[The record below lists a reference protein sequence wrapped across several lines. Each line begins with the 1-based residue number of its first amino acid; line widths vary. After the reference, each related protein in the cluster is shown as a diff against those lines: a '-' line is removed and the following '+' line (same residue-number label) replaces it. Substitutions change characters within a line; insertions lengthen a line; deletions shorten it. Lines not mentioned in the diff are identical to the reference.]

1 MKNLLFHIDHSSHPE
16 YITEILQLLESGVKY
31 DDIFDYG
38 KNEGKF
44 SSINTK
50 KSFNN
55 VLTNL
60 KRLEIINKD
69 NAWPKFGEILL
80 KHLHDNDILSNLLQL
95 EYVNEN
101 CTGKHCKVIEGILNN
116 EQIIPEINEQ
126 ILDQITKIV
135 KPEKKDEKIIELPKK
150 DIEKTL
156 EEVIPEKKK
165 SEKK

>member
-80 KHLHDNDILSNLLQL
+80 KHLHDNDILSNLLHYKLFSLWNPGNYANNCFSWSYQTICKILADYDGQL
-95 EYVNEN
+95 
-101 CTGKHCKVIEGILNN
+101 TGR
-116 EQIIPEINEQ
+116 
-126 ILDQITKIV
+126 
-135 KPEKKDEKIIELPKK
+135 
-150 DIEKTL
+150 
-156 EEVIPEKKK
+156 
-165 SEKK
+165 S